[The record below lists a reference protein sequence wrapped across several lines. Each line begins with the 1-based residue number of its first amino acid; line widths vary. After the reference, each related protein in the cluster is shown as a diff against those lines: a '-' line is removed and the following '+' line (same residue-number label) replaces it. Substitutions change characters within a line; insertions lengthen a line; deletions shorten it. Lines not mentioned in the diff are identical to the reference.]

1 MPGLGELRKKL
12 RIKPGDRVAI
22 VNPPPEWDVP
32 IAAGLDPGHADTVVG
47 FALRAKDLA
56 RLRPVYAAARAARTA
71 WVSYPKPGRPGADLQ
86 RNWLLRAL
94 HQHGVGVLDDL
105 SINDV
110 WSALL
115 LCPARDGNARGC

>member
-12 RIKPGDRVAI
+12 GIKPGDRVAI

-32 IAAGLDPGHADTVVG
+32 IAAALHPDHADAVVG
-47 FALRAKDLA
+47 FALRARDLA
-56 RLRPVYAAARAARTA
+56 RLRPVYAAARATRTA
-71 WVSYPKPGRPGADLQ
+71 WVGYPKPGQPGADLQ
-86 RNWLLRAL
+86 RSWLLRAL

-105 SINDV
+105 SIDRV

-115 LCPARDGNARGC
+115 LHGHDGIAHGG